1 MFVYYIYSE
10 GMSRDL
16 DEGETLLF
24 KPVCKKLDLP
34 LQPPVTVKFFN
45 SKKVSIIDKP
55 TGRAI
60 VYTLCATNAL
70 SFPSIVSLDQS
81 PLMFGKVQD
90 IFSYRE
96 TKFASVKKIKCTITN
111 FYGLRR
117 LSSCVQYM
125 RFQGLW
131 HLQRVVQTYGF

>member
-1 MFVYYIYSE
+1 MYYIYSE

-60 VYTLCATNAL
+60 VYIVCYQC
-70 SFPSIVSLDQS
+70 FEFSIYCFIRSITFNVWESSRYFFIQ
-81 PLMFGKVQD
+81 GNKVC
-90 IFSYRE
+90 
-96 TKFASVKKIKCTITN
+96 KC
-111 FYGLRR
+111 
-117 LSSCVQYM
+117 
-125 RFQGLW
+125 
-131 HLQRVVQTYGF
+131 